1 MFLEALTVGEDRG
14 MNKNGVRIVSA
25 PSLKGCPDQVV
36 IFGWFKG
43 HLLTKRHQT
52 DNITIHELIIEQKF

>member
-1 MFLEALTVGEDRG
+1 